1 MKRAFSNKSAFSNAS
16 RDRTSAAAFL
26 WIGLSGLSGLMS
38 TLYAQSLSPEPEV
51 RRALPVTASSYP
63 TPTPIP
69 VMRALPVDHNS
80 IAPSFSV
87 PRSTSTSI
95 SNATAPSTSIPR
107 TSRSFNSSI
116 LESQPT
122 ATAPLPP
129 SSPSA
134 SAESA
139 SAASSKTPAP
149 APTTTTISSDAPG
162 SIRLTPEAAVDPPAL
177 ATSQL
182 AIADGCYARKQP
194 ELAIPEY
201 EKFLIMAS
209 RSSADRER
217 ALYRLGESQRQ
228 MGSMTA
234 AENTFLKVIAEYPAG
249 QYVPS
254 SSYRLGEMREA
265 RSEYSNA
272 ADNFA
277 TTAKGATDPTIRL
290 SALYHQALCLEKSG
304 HQKEGEVIF
313 RTVASEKQ
321 LGTGPNPY
329 RTPTLMH
336 LATLATNSGNK
347 QEALA
352 DYREIMVT
360 ETKGE
365 TFAEA
370 ALNAAQIE
378 SDLGHPEE
386 ARKLLEKVASSKDSG
401 RWQSIASLGSLR
413 LAAQSGDNGAVL
425 RTSESALAIDSEN
438 KPEVL
443 ILQANA
449 LRKLGKNGKALE
461 NYDMII
467 REYTGSKAASE
478 APFQRLLALHALRS
492 PQLLSEID
500 QYLLT
505 ANAPSD
511 RARAQLLKAEAT
523 LMASK
528 YQEAAQLYHD
538 LPLKDLPPT
547 AKPDIFYKEAWA
559 LMQANT
565 QTTADQSKPVDSP
578 LQAETLGALTR
589 FIDSFPDD
597 TRTPA
602 SLAQRGLLNLK
613 QKNFDAAVADFTLLE
628 THYPKAPERELALQ
642 QKGLLLGQQQKNGE
656 MVATFTRLIQDY
668 PKSSAAPEA
677 HYWIGLTA
685 LDRKDYPTAIAE
697 LTEARKED
705 PKQFGE
711 RAGLRILL
719 ARYDQNDVGEASREA
734 MALKS
739 SLIPPEVARWLGL
752 KTMEAGDPAKAERFL
767 APLVNTGL
775 PGNTDSE
782 IQGALAQSLI
792 LQNKLKEAQIP
803 AAACLKLAKDPAARA
818 KALLMAAVIQRS
830 LKDFNSASSMVEEVM
845 LLQPEGPINAEA
857 RILSGDLLVS
867 KQDYVGAA
875 KAYITVAVL
884 YDDATMT
891 PKALAR
897 AADAYRKAG
906 NEPEAQKTL
915 DELHKRFPNF
925 RNNPSPSKK

>member
-1 MKRAFSNKSAFSNAS
+1 MKRAISNKSAFSNVS
-16 RDRTSAAAFL
+16 RDRTSAAAFF

-51 RRALPVTASSYP
+51 RRALPVTESSYP

-80 IAPSFSV
+80 IAPSLSV
-87 PRSTSTSI
+87 SPSTSPSSSTT
-95 SNATAPSTSIPR
+95 TAPLTSIPR
-107 TSRSFNSSI
+107 GSRSFNSSI

-122 ATAPLPP
+122 APAPPPP

-134 SAESA
+134 SAS
-139 SAASSKTPAP
+139 SSKTPSP
-149 APTTTTISSDAPG
+149 APTTTTIISSDAPG
-162 SIRLTPEAAVDPPAL
+162 SIRLTPGAAVDPSAL

-209 RSSADRER
+209 RSSDDRER

-228 MGSMTA
+228 MGSMNA

-249 QYVPS
+249 QYVAS

-277 TTAKGATDPTIRL
+277 TTAKRATDPSIRL
-290 SALYHQALCLEKSG
+290 AALYHQALSLEKSG
-304 HQKEGEVIF
+304 HQKEGEVLF

-365 TFAEA
+365 TFAQA

-401 RWQSIASLGSLR
+401 RWQSIASLGALR

-438 KPEVL
+438 KPEIL
-443 ILQANA
+443 LLQANA

-461 NYDMII
+461 NYDIII
-467 REYTGSKAASE
+467 REYTVSKAASE

-505 ANAPSD
+505 ASAPSD

-523 LMASK
+523 LMATK

-547 AKPDIFYKEAWA
+547 AKSDIFYKEAWA

-565 QTTADQSKPVDSP
+565 QTTADQSKPVDSA
-578 LQAETLGALTR
+578 LQAEALGALTR
-589 FIDSFPDD
+589 FIDYFPDD

-613 QKNFDAAVADFTLLE
+613 QKKFDASVADFTLLE
-628 THYPKAPERELALQ
+628 TRYPKAPERELALQ
-642 QKGLLLGQQQKNGE
+642 QKGLLLGQQQKSEE

-697 LTEARKED
+697 LTEARKKD

-739 SLIPPEVARWLGL
+739 SLIPPEVGRWLGL
-752 KTMEAGDPAKAERFL
+752 KTMEAGDPSKAERFL
-767 APLVNTGL
+767 APLVNAGL

-782 IQGALAQSLI
+782 IQGSLAQSLI

-818 KALLMAAVIQRS
+818 KALLMAAAIQRS

-897 AADAYRKAG
+897 AADAYRQAG

-925 RNNPSPSKK
+925 RNNPGPSKK